1 MRILLSGIL
10 AGFILCGCTGQSS
23 DTPPLAKAS
32 TSQKDTVNKDTSN
45 TNTNEPPE
53 LDAFGFRINNVEV
66 EERTIKR
73 NESLYLILDKLDF
86 SPRQIFSVSNKA
98 EKVVDL
104 QSMRPGQRY
113 HIYSG
118 SDTASSPDRIVWQKN
133 DMEYVV
139 FDWQQDSL
147 EVYQAVRPLYT
158 ETTVTSGTIDNSLYQ
173 TISTNGGSPLLAQ
186 KLSKIF
192 AWQVDFFSLR
202 SGDSFKTL
210 YENRYVDDEFYGVG
224 DVLAA
229 QLEHR
234 GKLFRAYYF
243 SQGETEGF
251 FTEEGESVQRA
262 LLKAP
267 FEYDHR
273 ISSPFSR
280 NRMHP
285 ILNRRRPHNGVDYAA
300 PYGTPVLSTGDGVVT
315 EARYRGA
322 SGNIVQVKHNRTYRT
337 AYLHL
342 KGFAGGIRAGTHVE
356 QGQVIGYVG
365 TTGRSTG
372 PHLHYEIK
380 RNNRP
385 VNPLTM
391 DLPSSESIPE
401 KLMADF
407 NEVREAYDR
416 QLDARKEGDT
426 GESMITLSM
435 PDTTIPG
442 FLNTGAFAGEKM
454 R

>member
-1 MRILLSGIL
+1 MRILLSGIV
-10 AGFILCGCTGQSS
+10 AGFILCGCTGQSP

-32 TSQKDTVNKDTSN
+32 TSTSTSQKDTVNTE
-45 TNTNEPPE
+45 TVEPTE
-53 LDAFGFRINNVEV
+53 LDAFGFRIKDVEV
-66 EERTIKR
+66 EERTIER
-73 NESLYLILDKLDF
+73 NESLYLILDKLEF
-86 SPRQIFSVSNKA
+86 SPRQIFSISNKA

-104 QSMRPGQRY
+104 KSMRPGQRY
-113 HIYSG
+113 HIYSE
-118 SDTASSPDRIVWQKN
+118 SDTLSFPDRIIWQKN
-133 DMEYVV
+133 EMEYVV

-147 EVYQAVRPLYT
+147 EIYQAVRPLHT

-202 SGDSFKTL
+202 SGDRFKTL
-210 YENRYVDDEFYGVG
+210 YENRYIDDEFYGVG

-243 SQGETEGF
+243 SKGETEGF

-285 ILNRRRPHNGVDYAA
+285 TLNRRRPHNGVDYAA

-342 KGFAGGIRAGTHVE
+342 KGFAKGVRPGTHVE

-365 TTGRSTG
+365 STGRSTG

-380 RNNRP
+380 RNNSP

-401 KLMADF
+401 NLMADF

-416 QLDARKEGDT
+416 QLDGREAGGA
-426 GESMITLSM
+426 GEPMITLNM
-435 PDTTIPG
+435 PDSIPDII
-442 FLNTGAFAGEKM
+442 NTDAFAGEKM